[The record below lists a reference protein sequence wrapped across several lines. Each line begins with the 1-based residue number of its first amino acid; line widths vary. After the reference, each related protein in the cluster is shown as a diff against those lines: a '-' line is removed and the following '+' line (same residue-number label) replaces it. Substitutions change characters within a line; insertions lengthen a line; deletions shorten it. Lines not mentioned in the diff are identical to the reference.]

1 MTIEDLIIEA
11 FRARDR
17 FWFIQEF
24 QLKERTDLTVTLHF
38 IIGADLFVQV
48 FYSQRSNRLSLA
60 LVGSSGRLYG
70 RDKEHDYWHLHPFG
84 QAEQHVPT
92 PEGLSS
98 QPIYQ
103 FLTEVEVI
111 LIENELI

>member
-11 FRARDR
+11 LRARDR

-24 QLKERTDLTVTLHF
+24 QLKERTDKTVTLHF
-38 IIGADLFVQV
+38 IIGTDLWVQA
-48 FYSQRSNRLSLA
+48 FYSQRGDRFSLA
-60 LVGSSGRLYG
+60 LIGSSGRLYG
-70 RDKEHDYWHLHPFG
+70 RDKEHGYWHLDPFG
-84 QAEQHVPT
+84 QADQHVLT

-98 QPIYQ
+98 QPIHQ
-103 FLTEVEVI
+103 FLAEVGEI

>member
-1 MTIEDLIIEA
+1 MRIEDLIIEA
-11 FRARDR
+11 LRASDR

-24 QLKERTDLTVTLHF
+24 QLKERTDMTVTLYF
-38 IIGADLFVQV
+38 IIGTDLWVQV
-48 FYSQRSNRLSLA
+48 FYSQRSDRLSLA

-70 RDKEHDYWHLHPFG
+70 RDKEHGYWHLHPFG

-98 QPIYQ
+98 QPIHQ
-103 FLTEVEVI
+103 FLAEVEMI
-111 LIENELI
+111 LIENGLI